1 MPANTHARYYQWF
14 MTEDHSARLV
24 AYEWWPQGEF
34 VSSMTLGTLNFMH
47 RSEPGDTWNPPVE
60 IGEMPWVVAQGLA
73 RKEGFHVEVAV
84 VRDVREGGHVEV
96 QSAVEDATGRDPR
109 D

>member
-14 MTEDHSARLV
+14 MTEDHSA
-24 AYEWWPQGEF
+24 
-34 VSSMTLGTLNFMH
+34 
-47 RSEPGDTWNPPVE
+47 
-60 IGEMPWVVAQGLA
+60 
-73 RKEGFHVEVAV
+73 
-84 VRDVREGGHVEV
+84 REGGHVEV